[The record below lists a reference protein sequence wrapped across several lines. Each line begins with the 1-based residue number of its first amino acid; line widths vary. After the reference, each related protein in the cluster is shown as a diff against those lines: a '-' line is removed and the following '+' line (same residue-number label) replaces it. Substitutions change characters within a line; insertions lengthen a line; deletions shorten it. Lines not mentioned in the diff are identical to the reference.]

1 MPDLFGSPEKFSSP
15 SAEQTVRISTALI
28 AVAVVL
34 APVLQAQKIPQI
46 PGRPRLEPGA
56 DTNDA
61 RSYYQ
66 YGVRMIDSKPE
77 ESTRAFYWASR
88 IDPSSGEVLYAM
100 RTAALMQMNTSGLV
114 DYYDYSSKKRKP
126 EFLKLDSLLYRAYTI
141 NPFLYR
147 SLDRSLT
154 RRIIEAE
161 VRDENPSVDAA
172 ELNLAILKYMQDSKH
187 TAWQSY
193 SQGRFPEALE
203 QYAEQLKELE
213 RTKNKRNKRE
223 HEDDASEIH
232 AERSRIF
239 YLIDNMDS
247 ASTEMS
253 AAITGLR
260 ERDTKE
266 TVILYE
272 SKAMYD
278 QSLGMI
284 HEKAKHPDLAREA
297 YAHALEED
305 LAYYSA
311 HQRMAS
317 LQLAQGDTASAIAEM
332 ELAIQLHPNDPVL
345 LYNYATTLV
354 RARRDGEAATQ
365 LGKAIA
371 ADAFYSPPHL
381 LLARMADVEQ
391 YTDEAVKE
399 YQLFLSL
406 AARTDPQV
414 TLAKTRLAALTATVA
429 AAPASAPTAA
439 KP

>member
-1 MPDLFGSPEKFSSP
+1 MR
-15 SAEQTVRISTALI
+15 TWTALLALTVLLSP
-28 AVAVVL
+28 AVG
-34 APVLQAQKIPQI
+34 AQKIAKI
-46 PGRPRLEPGA
+46 PTRPRLDPGA

-66 YGVRMIDSKPE
+66 YGVRMLDDKPD
-77 ESTRAFYWASR
+77 ESVRAFYWAGR

-100 RTAALMQMNTSGLV
+100 RGAGLMAMSHDALI
-114 DYYDYSSKKRKP
+114 DYLDYSAKKRKP
-126 EFLKLDSLLYRAYTI
+126 EFLALDSLLYRAYTI

-147 SLDRSLT
+147 SLDQTLT
-154 RRIIEAE
+154 RRILEAE
-161 VRDENPSVDAA
+161 IRNENPGVDGA
-172 ELNLAILKYMQDSKH
+172 ELNLFILRVLQDARQ

-193 SQGRFPEALE
+193 AHAQFPEALE
-203 QYAEQLKELE
+203 QYAKQLTMLE
-213 RTKNKRNKRE
+213 KTKTKRNRRE

-239 YLIDNMDS
+239 YLIGNMDS
-247 ASTEMS
+247 ALTEMS
-253 AAITGLR
+253 AAIAGLS

-284 HEKAKHPDLAREA
+284 HEKARHPDLAREA

-305 LAYYSA
+305 LAYYAA
-311 HQRMAS
+311 HSRMAS
-317 LQLAQGDTASAIAEM
+317 LQLAQGDTVNAIAEM
-332 ELAIQLHPNDPVL
+332 ELAVQLQPNDPVL
-345 LYNYATTLV
+345 LYSYATTLI
-354 RARRDGEAATQ
+354 RAGRDGDAATQ
-365 LGKAIA
+365 LEKSVA
-371 ADAFYSPPHL
+371 ADSFYAQPHM

-391 YTDEAVKE
+391 YTDAAVKE
-399 YQLFLSL
+399 YQLFLAL

-414 TLAKTRLAALTATVA
+414 PLAKQRLAALTATVA
-429 AAPASAPTAA
+429 AAPASAPAAA

>member
-1 MPDLFGSPEKFSSP
+1 M
-15 SAEQTVRISTALI
+15 RITTALI
-28 AVAVVL
+28 AVAVL
-34 APVLQAQKIPQI
+34 LSPALQAQKAPQI
-46 PGRPRLEPGA
+46 PSRPRLDASA

-61 RSYYQ
+61 RTYYQ

-77 ESTRAFYWASR
+77 ESSRAFYWASR

-100 RTAALMQMNTSGLV
+100 RAAALMQMSSSTLV

-126 EFLKLDSLLYRAYTI
+126 EFLALDSLLYRAYTI

-161 VRDENPSVDAA
+161 VRDEHPSVDAA

-193 SQGRFPEALE
+193 AQGRFPEALE
-203 QYAEQLKELE
+203 QYAKQLKNLE

-239 YLIDNMDS
+239 YLIGNMDS
-247 ASTEMS
+247 SLTEMN
-253 AAITGLR
+253 AAMAGLR
-260 ERDTKE
+260 ERDAKE

-284 HEKAKHPDLAREA
+284 HEQAKHLDLAREA

-305 LAYYSA
+305 LSYFSA
-311 HQRMAS
+311 HTKLAS
-317 LQLAQGDTASAIAEM
+317 LQLAQGDTTSALTEM
-332 ELAIQLHPNDPVL
+332 DLAVQLQPNDPVL
-345 LYNYATTLV
+345 LYNYATVLI
-354 RARRDGEAATQ
+354 RAGRDGEAATQ
-365 LGKAIA
+365 LTKAIA
-371 ADAFYSPPHL
+371 ADLFYPAPHL

-391 YTDEAVKE
+391 YTDDAVKE
-399 YQLFLSL
+399 YQQYL
-406 AARTDPQV
+406 ALASKADPQV
-414 TLAKTRLAALTATVA
+414 ATAQTRLAALTSSVASKA
-429 AAPASAPTAA
+429 AAP
-439 KP
+439 

>member
-1 MPDLFGSPEKFSSP
+1 M
-15 SAEQTVRISTALI
+15 RISTALL
-28 AVAVVL
+28 AVVVLL
-34 APVLQAQKIPQI
+34 APALRAQKTPQT
-46 PGRPRLEPGA
+46 PSRPKLWAGA

-77 ESTRAFYWASR
+77 ESSRAFYWASR
-88 IDPSSGEVLYAM
+88 IDPSSGEALYAM
-100 RTAALMQMNTSGLV
+100 RTAALMQLNASGLV

-126 EFLKLDSLLYRAYTI
+126 EFLALDSLLYRAYTI

-172 ELNLAILKYMQDSKH
+172 ELNLAILKYMQDSRH

-193 SQGRFPEALE
+193 SMGRFPEALE
-203 QYAEQLKELE
+203 QYAKQLKNLE
-213 RTKNKRNKRE
+213 RTKNKRNKRD

-232 AERSRIF
+232 AERARIF
-239 YLIDNMDS
+239 YLIGNMDS
-247 ASTEMS
+247 SLTEMN
-253 AAITGLR
+253 AAMAGLR
-260 ERDTKE
+260 ERDAKE

-284 HEKAKHPDLAREA
+284 HEQAKHFDLARES

-305 LAYYSA
+305 LSYFSA
-311 HQRMAS
+311 HTKLAM
-317 LQLAQGDTASAIAEM
+317 LQLAQGDTTSALTEM
-332 ELAIQLHPNDPVL
+332 DLAVQLQPNDPVL
-345 LYNYATTLV
+345 RYNYATVLI

-365 LGKAIA
+365 LTKAIA
-371 ADAFYSPPHL
+371 ADPFYPAPHF
-381 LLARMADVEQ
+381 LLARIADVEQ
-391 YTDEAVKE
+391 YTEDAVKE
-399 YQLFLSL
+399 YQQYISL
-406 AARTDPQV
+406 TTKTDPQV
-414 TLAKTRLAALTATVA
+414 AAAQTRLTALTSTVA
-429 AAPASAPTAA
+429 TTPAAPPS

>member
-1 MPDLFGSPEKFSSP
+1 M
-15 SAEQTVRISTALI
+15 RISTVLLAAAVLLTPALR
-28 AVAVVL
+28 
-34 APVLQAQKIPQI
+34 AQKASKIPT
-46 PGRPRLEPGA
+46 RPRLDPGA

-77 ESTRAFYWASR
+77 ESVRAFYWASR

-100 RTAALMQMNTSGLV
+100 RAAALMQMSTDALV
-114 DYYDYSSKKRKP
+114 DYLDYSAKKRRP
-126 EFLKLDSLLYRAYTI
+126 EFLALDSLLYRAYTI

-154 RRIIEAE
+154 RRILEAE
-161 VRDENPSVDAA
+161 IRNENPSIDGA
-172 ELNLAILKYMQDSKH
+172 ELNLFILRVLQDARQ

-193 SQGRFPEALE
+193 ALARFPEALE
-203 QYAEQLKELE
+203 QYATQLETLQK
-213 RTKNKRNKRE
+213 TKTKRNKRE

-239 YLIDNMDS
+239 YLIGNMDS
-247 ASTEMS
+247 AFTEMS
-253 AAITGLR
+253 AAIAGLS

-284 HEKAKHPDLAREA
+284 HEKASHPDLAREA

-311 HQRMAS
+311 HSRMAS

-332 ELAIQLHPNDPVL
+332 ELAVQLQPNDPVL

-365 LGKAIA
+365 LEKSVA
-371 ADAFYSPPHL
+371 ADSFYAQPHIV
-381 LLARMADVEQ
+381 LARMADVEQ

-399 YQLFLSL
+399 YQIFLSL

-429 AAPASAPTAA
+429 AAPASAPAA
-439 KP
+439 PKP